1 MLKEQKKIEECTSF
15 LKQISLFSKC
25 TPAELLELASLFKP
39 IHYKEHDI
47 IVQQGQNLDTLFLIA
62 SGYVEVSRQETIGKK
77 IQTEILATLSEGDP
91 IGFDSLGFFSKT
103 GVRTATLTALSE
115 VKAFKLDLSDFSRFL
130 NKHPQSMSN
139 LKAEADVII
148 HHHFIKQLTIFSKTS
163 PELLQKVAMQAIEF
177 EVPEKNIFFSQGDEA
192 DYCYFLLEGE
202 AEVLTKNN
210 AGFDTPVATL
220 KTGDIFGELGLIVD
234 AKRNATVKSKSRCR
248 LLKIDSNS
256 FHELVAD
263 AATKD
268 FDLITQ
274 VIMSKTRP
282 ERVPDITVHER
293 VNPGKETTYILK
305 NLNNGK
311 YFMLSEQ
318 TLFLWNL
325 LDASHT
331 IQDLAFEFLLKY
343 KELAEDEIGAF
354 VLSLMNN
361 GFVKMPALNRFLNPP
376 QPSAG
381 RVWFDNLCK
390 LLTWQH
396 SIKNVDVRVTQIYQN
411 FGYLFYKKASLYI
424 MAFIAILGFIS
435 FVLFLNHAETLIAA
449 TPHAWI
455 LLILIIPAN
464 ILIIPAH
471 ELAHALTTKHYG
483 YAVNR
488 LGIGWYWVGPIA
500 FADTSEMWL
509 GTKKQRITVNIAGI
523 YINIVISGL
532 LTFLAYLIPE
542 PTVAAFLWLLAF
554 SSYLLA
560 FYNLDTIIELDGYY
574 VLMDALDRPN
584 LRKDAT
590 LWLIRDLKKTFTS
603 KAHFK
608 QYLPEMTYWVVTL
621 GFVVLATGLVY
632 VTQVYIFQNMIPETI
647 GKFPTHD
654 CRWVLSFIFISLSF
668 VNLYSRIKDEARK
681 EKEYERTDLSD

>member
-1 MLKEQKKIEECTSF
+1 MPKESKEIVECASF
-15 LKQISLFSKC
+15 LKQVLLFSKY
-25 TPAELLELASLFKP
+25 TPEELLELASLFESV
-39 IHYKEHDI
+39 HYKEHDV
-47 IVQQGQNLDTLFLIA
+47 IVQQGADLDTLFVIA

-115 VKAFKLDLSDFSRFL
+115 VKAFKLDLNDFSRFL
-130 NKHPQSMSN
+130 EKHPQLMSN
-139 LKAEADVII
+139 LKSEADVII
-148 HHHFIKQLTIFSKTS
+148 HHHFIKQLTVFSKTS

-177 EVPEKNIFFSQGDEA
+177 EVPEETIFFSEGDDA

-202 AEVLTKNN
+202 AEVLAKNS
-210 AGFDTPVATL
+210 AGFDTPVAIL

-248 LLKIDSNS
+248 LLKIDSGS
-256 FHELVAD
+256 FHELVTD
-263 AATKD
+263 AAEKN

-274 VIMSKTRP
+274 IIMSKTRP
-282 ERVPDITVHER
+282 EKFSDITVHER
-293 VNPGKETTYILK
+293 TNPGKETTYILK
-305 NLNNGK
+305 NKNNGK

-318 TLFLWNL
+318 TLFLWDL
-325 LDASHT
+325 LDANHT
-331 IQDLAFEFLLKY
+331 IQDLAFEFFLKH
-343 KELAEDEIGAF
+343 KQLAEDEIAAF

-361 GFVKMPALNRFLNPP
+361 GFVKMPTLNHFLSP
-376 QPSAG
+376 QKPSTG
-381 RVWFDNLCK
+381 RIWFDTLCRA
-390 LLTWQH
+390 LTWQH
-396 SIKNVDVRVTQIYQN
+396 SIKNVDERVTKIYQS
-411 FGYLFYKKASLYI
+411 FGHIFYKKTSLYI
-424 MAFIAILGFIS
+424 MTFIAILGFIA
-435 FVLFLNHAETLIAA
+435 FVLFLDQAETIIAA

-483 YAVNR
+483 FAVNR
-488 LGIGWYWVGPIA
+488 LGIGWYWIGPIA

-509 GTKKQRITVNIAGI
+509 GTKKQRIAVNIAGI

-532 LTFLAYLIPE
+532 LTFLAYLIPD
-542 PTVAAFLWLLAF
+542 PTMAAFLWLLAF

-574 VLMDALDRPN
+574 VLMDALDRPT

-603 KAHFK
+603 KECFK
-608 QYLPEMTYWVVTL
+608 QHLPEMTYWVVTL
-621 GFVVLATGLVY
+621 SFVLLATGLVY
-632 VTQVYIFQNMIPETI
+632 VTQTYILQNMMPESI
-647 GKFPTHD
+647 GKLQLQD

-668 VNLYSRIKDEARK
+668 VSLYIKIKDEAKK
-681 EKEYERTDLSD
+681 EKEYGHTDLSD